1 MAKFMV
7 PVGISARHVHLTQEH
22 VEQLF
27 GRGHQLTRLKDL
39 SQPGQFACEETVT
52 LIGPKGS
59 IIGVRILGPVRKES
73 QVELAAT
80 DTFKL
85 GVKPPVRDSGD
96 LEGTPGI
103 EISGP
108 VGRIHLARGL
118 IIASR
123 HIHMNPAQAAAH
135 GLRDGDHIRINVP
148 GERGG
153 ALDNVLI
160 RVSPHY
166 ALDLHVDTDEGNA
179 FNLKTGQMLEVA
191 VDIRQMRRAAV

>member
-27 GRGHQLTRLKDL
+27 GRGHQLTKLKDL
-39 SQPGQFACEETVT
+39 SQPGQFACEETIT
-52 LIGPKGS
+52 LVGPKGS
-59 IIGVRILGPVRKES
+59 MIGVRILGPVRKES

-96 LEGTPGI
+96 LDGTPGI
-103 EISGP
+103 ELVGP
-108 VGRIHLARGL
+108 VGKIRLERGL
-118 IIASR
+118 IIAAR
-123 HIHMNPAQAAAH
+123 HLHMSPAQAMAH
-135 GLRDGDHIRINVP
+135 GLKDGAHIRINVP

-153 ALDNVLI
+153 ALDHVLI
-160 RVSPHY
+160 RVSPRY
-166 ALDLHVDTDEGNA
+166 TLDLHLDTDEGNA
-179 FNLKTGQMLEVA
+179 FRLTTGQMLEVT
-191 VDIRQMRRAAV
+191 VDIRQMRRPAV